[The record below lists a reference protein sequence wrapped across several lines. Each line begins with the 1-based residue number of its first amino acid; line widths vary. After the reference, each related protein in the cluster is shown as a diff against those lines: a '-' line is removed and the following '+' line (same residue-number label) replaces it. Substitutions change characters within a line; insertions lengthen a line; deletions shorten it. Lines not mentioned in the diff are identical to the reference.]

1 MAYWPWHKVFGI
13 AAWFIWKSR
22 NEKVFGGGSG
32 FSDYSIAAIRNMMVD
47 TSIVN
52 KGVDISGRKKSEV
65 SWVGWEYSQEELFEL
80 NVDGCSKGNPG
91 VAGAG
96 GLIRDSMGTWMQ
108 NFAVNTGICTSVRA
122 ELWAVVTGL
131 DLAWTLGLC
140 QVILDTDSI
149 LVVGLITKSTT
160 KSDSN
165 NALITQVKEAL
176 AREWEI
182 RVQHTLQEGNT
193 AADRLANYGSIKNP
207 FIRDRWIVHDLSA
220 GLYSTLYCNL
230 IG

>member
-1 MAYWPWHKVFGI
+1 M
-13 AAWFIWKSR
+13 
-22 NEKVFGGGSG
+22 
-32 FSDYSIAAIRNMMVD
+32 
-47 TSIVN
+47 
-52 KGVDISGRKKSEV
+52 
-65 SWVGWEYSQEELFEL
+65 

-96 GLIRDSMGTWMQ
+96 ALIRDSMGTWMQ

-176 AREWEI
+176 AREW
-182 RVQHTLQEGNT
+182 GNQRST
-193 AADRLANYGSIKNP
+193 YTSGGEYSSRLVGQLRLDKKS
-207 FIRDRWIVHDLSA
+207 FH
-220 GLYSTLYCNL
+220 
-230 IG
+230 

>member
-1 MAYWPWHKVFGI
+1 
-13 AAWFIWKSR
+13 
-22 NEKVFGGGSG
+22 
-32 FSDYSIAAIRNMMVD
+32 
-47 TSIVN
+47 
-52 KGVDISGRKKSEV
+52 
-65 SWVGWEYSQEELFEL
+65 
-80 NVDGCSKGNPG
+80 
-91 VAGAG
+91 
-96 GLIRDSMGTWMQ
+96 MGTWMQ

-176 AREWEI
+176 AREW
-182 RVQHTLQEGNT
+182 GNQRST
-193 AADRLANYGSIKNP
+193 YTSGGEYSSRLVGQLRLDKKS
-207 FIRDRWIVHDLSA
+207 FH
-220 GLYSTLYCNL
+220 
-230 IG
+230 